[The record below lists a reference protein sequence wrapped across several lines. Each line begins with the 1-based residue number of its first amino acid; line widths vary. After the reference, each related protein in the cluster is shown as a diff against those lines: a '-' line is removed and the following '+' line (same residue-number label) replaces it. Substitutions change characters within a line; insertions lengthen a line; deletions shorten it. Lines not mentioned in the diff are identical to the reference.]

1 MNITVKNS
9 LGEQFGITVV
19 RYFKFNGVN
28 YLIFTKNEIDEA
40 GYQKLYISK
49 INNMVGNNIDDDIEW
64 KLVSDTIKVIAKANK
79 ENTTLPVQDLNEAE
93 INGIQVVGQKPF
105 KITTSSVALLGAN
118 RNIQPTN
125 VVTPNPNPTVTPME
139 TVVPPVAP
147 QASPVYSEPV
157 QPVTPVQQPIVPPV
171 ENVVPTPQPVN
182 VANPAPVEAV
192 PFTQP
197 TMPTEQPLYTGI
209 NPTTVTTPINSQP
222 MPTSSPL
229 EPQQSVSISDPFN
242 FSTPTP
248 VAPQA
253 PAVDTVDYKK
263 LYEEQTLKLN
273 TMTTELEKYKA
284 LVEQLKTIL
293 K

>member
-49 INNMVGNNIDDDIEW
+49 ISNMIGNNIDDEVEW
-64 KLVSDTIKVIAKANK
+64 SLVRDTIKVIAKANK
-79 ENTTLPVQDLNEAE
+79 ENTTLPIQDLNEAE
-93 INGIQVVGQKPF
+93 LNGIQINGQKPF
-105 KITTSSVALLGAN
+105 KLTAASVALLSAN
-118 RNIQPTN
+118 KNVQPIN
-125 VVTPNPNPTVTPME
+125 VVTPNPNPIVTPIE

-147 QASPVYSEPV
+147 QTSPVYSEPV
-157 QPVTPVQQPIVPPV
+157 QPVSSVQQPIVPPA
-171 ENVVPTPQPVN
+171 ENVVPTTKPMNVVN
-182 VANPAPVEAV
+182 PDPVEPV
-192 PFTQP
+192 VQFTQP
-197 TMPTEQPLYTGI
+197 TMPIEQPLYDGI
-209 NPTTVTTPINSQP
+209 NPTVQTTINSQP
-222 MPTSSPL
+222 VPTSSPL

-242 FSTPTP
+242 FFTPTP

-253 PAVDTVDYKK
+253 PTADTVDYKK

-273 TMTTELEKYKA
+273 TMTTELEKYKS

>member
-209 NPTTVTTPINSQP
+209 NPTTVTTPIDSQP
-222 MPTSSPL
+222 ISTSSPL

-273 TMTTELEKYKA
+273 TMTTELEKYKS

>member
-157 QPVTPVQQPIVPPV
+157 PPVTPVQQPIVHPV

-182 VANPAPVEAV
+182 VVNPAPVEAV

-209 NPTTVTTPINSQP
+209 NPTTVTTPIDSQP
-222 MPTSSPL
+222 IPTSSPL

>member
-125 VVTPNPNPTVTPME
+125 VVTPNPTVTPME

-157 QPVTPVQQPIVPPV
+157 PPVTPVQQPIVHPV

-182 VANPAPVEAV
+182 VVNPAPVEAV

-209 NPTTVTTPINSQP
+209 NSTTETSINSQP

-273 TMTTELEKYKA
+273 TMTTELEKYKS